1 MFRKV
6 LLKLECVT
14 YMQELVL
21 LVFQYVLNDIDH
33 CFLAEVDKTVQNFQ
47 CVLVRYQV
55 REEAE
60 EWAAQEGL

>member
-1 MFRKV
+1 
-6 LLKLECVT
+6 
-14 YMQELVL
+14 MQELVL
-21 LVFQYVLNDIDH
+21 LVFQYVLDDVDH
-33 CFLAEVDKTVQNFQ
+33 CFLAKVDKTVQNFQ